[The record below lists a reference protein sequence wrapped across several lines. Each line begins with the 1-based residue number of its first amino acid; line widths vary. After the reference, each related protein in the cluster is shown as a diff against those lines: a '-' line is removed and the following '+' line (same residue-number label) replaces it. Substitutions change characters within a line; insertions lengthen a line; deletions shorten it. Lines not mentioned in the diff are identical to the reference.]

1 MYCSQCGKELSEK
14 SKFCSNCGCSV
25 EEEAKPTPSPIQQS
39 SFDTVE
45 DIQRKLREIDSRK
58 RPTAKKSGVVK
69 SAFESLKETIREEA
83 AASGLGFFN
92 DSFEEQKLEDKKQ
105 LILNY
110 PLPTSPKA
118 LASFAKYINLEIEAK
133 KKEPDALTP
142 VWKEKL
148 KQVHLF
154 AETELSSTEEFA
166 EIQKCHKAN
175 KRRERHATI
184 REFIVLLAFPIVGAF
199 IVSLVF
205 HWPLLL
211 FASILAAGWEVF
223 LILYV
228 YDLLDDMV
236 ASIKQHSAKRPNI
249 PKRLR
254 SAAWHLLVP
263 FLAALI
269 TSIAYHSEGLIVLF
283 AILFGVDAFFL
294 LLFMCDIYDL

>member
-1 MYCSQCGKELSEK
+1 MYCSQCGKEISEK
-14 SKFCSNCGCSV
+14 SKFCSNCGCPV
-25 EEEAKPTPSPIQQS
+25 EEEAKPAPAPIQQS
-39 SFDTVE
+39 SFDAVE

-58 RPTAKKSGVVK
+58 KPPIKKGDVLKSALDVVK
-69 SAFESLKETIREEA
+69 GEKSAL
-83 AASGLGFFN
+83 GLVFG
-92 DSFEEQKLEDKKQ
+92 DSFESKKIEDKKQ
-105 LILNY
+105 LILDY
-110 PLPTSPKA
+110 PIPTSPKA
-118 LASFAKYINLEIEAK
+118 LASFAKYINAEIEAK

-175 KRRERHATI
+175 KRRERHAAI
-184 REFIVLLAFPIVGAF
+184 REFVVLLIFPILAAF

-205 HWPLLL
+205 RWPLLL

-236 ASIKQHSAKRPNI
+236 ASIKQHSAKRQNI

-263 FLAALI
+263 LLAALI
-269 TSIAYHSEGLIVLF
+269 TSIAYHSVGLIVLF

-294 LLFMCDIYDL
+294 LIFLCDVYEL

>member
-1 MYCSQCGKELSEK
+1 MYCSQCGKELSGRA
-14 SKFCSNCGCSV
+14 KFCSSCGCPV
-25 EEEAKPTPSPIQQS
+25 EDVNPSSAPVQQS
-39 SFDTVE
+39 SFNAVE
-45 DIQRKLREIDSRK
+45 DIQKKLREIDSRK
-58 RPTAKKSGVVK
+58 RPSTKKGGVVK

-83 AASGLGFFN
+83 TASGLGFLN
-92 DSFEEQKLEDKKQ
+92 DSFEEQKLADKKQ

-118 LASFAKYINLEIEAK
+118 LASFAKYINSEIEAK

-154 AETELSSTEEFA
+154 AETEMNTTGEFA

-175 KRRERHATI
+175 KRRERHAAI
-184 REFIVLLAFPIVGAF
+184 REFIVLLAVPIVAAF

-205 HWPLLL
+205 SWPLLL

-249 PKRLR
+249 PKRFR

-269 TSIAYHSEGLIVLF
+269 TAIAYHSVGFIVLF

-294 LLFMCDIYDL
+294 LLFMCDVYGL